1 MLGPGSLFSTMW
13 GAFLGCFAWLP
24 AALQIVVALAF
35 VFFVVGV
42 VLRLI
47 RFILELIPF
56 V

>member
-1 MLGPGSLFSTMW
+1 MLGPGSLFDTMW
-13 GAFLGCFAWLP
+13 GTFLSCFAWLP
-24 AALQIVVALAF
+24 TSLQVVVALAF
-35 VFFVVGV
+35 VFFAVGV